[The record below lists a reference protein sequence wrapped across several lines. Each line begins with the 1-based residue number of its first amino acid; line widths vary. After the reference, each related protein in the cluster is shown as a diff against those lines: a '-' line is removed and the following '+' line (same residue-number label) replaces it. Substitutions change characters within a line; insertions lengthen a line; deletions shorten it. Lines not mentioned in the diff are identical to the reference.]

1 MEKVCRGEKMKKNN
15 LKLACVT
22 FLSVLVLNAGVG
34 SVLADEVV
42 ANNNSSDTAVVDTTT
57 ATSSPTDVV
66 TPTVPSNNGNNSSS
80 SNDILVN
87 NGTSAGGDATNVN
100 TGTSGSSNSSSD
112 QPVTDN
118 NATAKPADNVAT
130 KPTDGAVDSTKPVD
144 PAQNSNV
151 KDNENK
157 DQSNAAAP
165 VSNAPVIDPLVNPV
179 TTNSGVQIVGVQNSN
194 PIVANLDG
202 TTTVV
207 APESIGA
214 KVNPDKTI
222 TVTTNSGSKVTLPST
237 GTKTLVS
244 TIVSLVGLIAVGCVT
259 FLRKTMTKNN

>member
-1 MEKVCRGEKMKKNN
+1 MKKNN

-22 FLSVLVLNAGVG
+22 FLSVLVLNAGAG

-42 ANNNSSDTAVVDTTT
+42 TNNNSSDTAIVDTTT
-57 ATSSPTDVV
+57 STSSPTDVV
-66 TPTVPSNNGNNSSS
+66 TPTVPSNNVNNSSS
-80 SNDILVN
+80 SNDVLVN

-112 QPVTDN
+112 KPVTDS
-118 NATAKPADNVAT
+118 NAADNAAAKPAD
-130 KPTDGAVDSTKPVD
+130 GAVDPTKPVD

-157 DQSNAAAP
+157 SQSNAAAP

-214 KVNPDKTI
+214 EVNPDKTI

-244 TIVSLVGLIAVGCVT
+244 TIVSLVGLIALGCVT

>member
-1 MEKVCRGEKMKKNN
+1 MKKNN

-22 FLSVLVLNAGVG
+22 FLSALVLSAGAG

-42 ANNNSSDTAVVDTTT
+42 ANNNSSDTAIVDTTT
-57 ATSSPTDVV
+57 STSSPTDVV
-66 TPTVPSNNGNNSSS
+66 TPTVPSNNVNNSSS
-80 SNDILVN
+80 SNDVLVN

-112 QPVTDN
+112 QPVTDS
-118 NATAKPADNVAT
+118 NATDNAAAKPADNAAT
-130 KPTDGAVDSTKPVD
+130 KPADGAVDPTKPVD

-157 DQSNAAAP
+157 GQSNAAAP

-214 KVNPDKTI
+214 EVNPDKTI
-222 TVTTNSGSKVTLPST
+222 TVTTNSGSKVTLPSA

>member
-1 MEKVCRGEKMKKNN
+1 MKKNN

-22 FLSVLVLNAGVG
+22 FLSVLVLNAGAG

-42 ANNNSSDTAVVDTTT
+42 ANNNSSDTAIVDTTT
-57 ATSSPTDVV
+57 STSSPTDVV
-66 TPTVPSNNGNNSSS
+66 TPTVPSNNVNNSSS
-80 SNDILVN
+80 SNDVLVN

-112 QPVTDN
+112 QPVTDS
-118 NATAKPADNVAT
+118 NATDNAATKPAD
-130 KPTDGAVDSTKPVD
+130 GAADPTKPVD

-157 DQSNAAAP
+157 NQSNAAAP

-214 KVNPDKTI
+214 EVNPDKTI

-244 TIVSLVGLIAVGCVT
+244 TIVSLVGLIALGCVT

>member
-1 MEKVCRGEKMKKNN
+1 MKKNN

-22 FLSVLVLNAGVG
+22 FLSVLVLNAGAG

-42 ANNNSSDTAVVDTTT
+42 ANNNSSDTAIVDTTT
-57 ATSSPTDVV
+57 STSSPTDVV
-66 TPTVPSNNGNNSSS
+66 TPTVPSNNVNNSSS
-80 SNDILVN
+80 SNDVLVN

-112 QPVTDN
+112 QPVTDS
-118 NATAKPADNVAT
+118 NATDNAAAKPADNAAT
-130 KPTDGAVDSTKPVD
+130 KPADGAVDPTKPAD

-157 DQSNAAAP
+157 NQSNAAAP
-165 VSNAPVIDPLVNPV
+165 VS
-179 TTNSGVQIVGVQNSN
+179 TNSGIQIVGVQNSN

-214 KVNPDKTI
+214 EVNPDKTI

>member
-1 MEKVCRGEKMKKNN
+1 MKKNN

-66 TPTVPSNNGNNSSS
+66 TPTVPSNNENNSSS

-100 TGTSGSSNSSSD
+100 TDTSGSSNSSSD

-118 NATAKPADNVAT
+118 NAATKPADNVAT
-130 KPTDGAVDSTKPVD
+130 KPADGAVDSTKPVD
-144 PAQNSNV
+144 PVQNSNV

>member
-1 MEKVCRGEKMKKNN
+1 MKKNN

-22 FLSVLVLNAGVG
+22 FLSVLVLNAGAG

-42 ANNNSSDTAVVDTTT
+42 ANNNSSDTAIVDTTT
-57 ATSSPTDVV
+57 STSSPTDVV
-66 TPTVPSNNGNNSSS
+66 TPTVPSNNANNSSS
-80 SNDILVN
+80 SNDVLVN

-100 TGTSGSSNSSSD
+100 TGTSGSSNLSSD

-118 NATAKPADNVAT
+118 NATDNAAAKPADNAAT
-130 KPTDGAVDSTKPVD
+130 KPADGAVDPTKPVD

-157 DQSNAAAP
+157 DQSNASAP
-165 VSNAPVIDPLVNPV
+165 VSNTPVVDPLVNPV
-179 TTNSGVQIVGVQNSN
+179 TTSSGVQIVGVQNSN

-214 KVNPDKTI
+214 EVNPDKTI
-222 TVTTNSGSKVTLPST
+222 TVTTNSSSKVTLPST

-244 TIVSLVGLIAVGCVT
+244 TIVSLVGLIALGCVT